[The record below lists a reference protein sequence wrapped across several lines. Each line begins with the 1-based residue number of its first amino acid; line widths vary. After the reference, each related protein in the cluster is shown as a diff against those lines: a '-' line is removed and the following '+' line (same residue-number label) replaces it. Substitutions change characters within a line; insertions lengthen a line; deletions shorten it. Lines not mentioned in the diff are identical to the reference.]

1 MLKPFVTLA
10 TAAAVGVVLW
20 KLLGLLLLPLVG
32 IALGLF
38 ITVLK
43 FAFLGAALFFAFW
56 LFRRCTRDSTSTA

>member
-10 TAAAVGVVLW
+10 AAAAVGVVLW

-32 IALGLF
+32 IAFGLL

-43 FAFLGAALFFAFW
+43 FAMLGAGLFFAFW
-56 LFRRCTRDSTSTA
+56 LFRRMTRDSTTTA

>member
-10 TAAAVGVVLW
+10 AAAAVGVVLW

-43 FAFLGAALFFAFW
+43 FAFVGAALFFALW
-56 LFRRCTRDSTSTA
+56 LFRRITRDSTSTA